1 MLGKYMKLKNNKE
14 RTPERLLL
22 IGGSGFAGID
32 SIPWK
37 SEAIPN
43 ISDYDIVIVSVPH
56 LTADILNK
64 AKSQYFDDMRKAF
77 IKFLH
82 SRGKLVVLASSYL
95 RVHRPS
101 SYTEHLSNYDWS
113 PISFGIPNESGSS
126 IVIKQDM
133 YLSYPRKMKNWSFY
147 FTIPEKCLSNDVVNL
162 YGYPHDTRY
171 HIPLMPYLENRILT
185 IFSSNSC
192 KLYYLTVP

>member
-133 YLSYPRKMKNWSFY
+133 YLSYPRKMKNWSFS

-171 HIPLMPYLENRILT
+171 HIPLMPYLG
-185 IFSSNSC
+185 
-192 KLYYLTVP
+192 TVR